1 MRIIAWNQTNR
12 KEIYIGKG
20 KFLLQQQLSIYLKRI
35 KIKKSKSMKN
45 PINFPTGKYMSS
57 KVLSRKNFP
66 QYFSLL
72 TPLWVKE
79 SNGSAQT
86 LRCPGVLQHRS
97 TEQHFYSV

>member
-1 MRIIAWNQTNR
+1 M
-12 KEIYIGKG
+12 
-20 KFLLQQQLSIYLKRI
+20 
-35 KIKKSKSMKN
+35 KS

-72 TPLWVKE
+72 TPLWEKE
-79 SNGSAQT
+79 SYGNAQT

-97 TEQHFYSV
+97 TEQHFYSVQFEDRRFIVRMDLYIKFGQCFQIG

>member
-1 MRIIAWNQTNR
+1 
-12 KEIYIGKG
+12 
-20 KFLLQQQLSIYLKRI
+20 
-35 KIKKSKSMKN
+35 MKN

-72 TPLWVKE
+72 TPHSGKKE
-79 SNGSAQT
+79 SYENAQT